1 MSTLQGA
8 VTEGSGAFIDQR
20 LKFLDLEAL
29 HHNPWYA
36 ERYLRWVS
44 ELEYAF
50 GVVKELAERQEQD
63 NAQFLLTRVEQGVM
77 SHLYALVGVSMVTF
91 KFPMTFPVLAD
102 ELARSRA
109 PIQGV
114 LNGWLGY
121 STHHGGRPDDMFK
134 LVEDQM
140 RRIILIING
149 EKLPLR
155 S

>member
-1 MSTLQGA
+1 MGTLQEAGS
-8 VTEGSGAFIDQR
+8 EGSGAYHDPR
-20 LKFLDLEAL
+20 LKFLDWEAL

-36 ERYLRWVS
+36 ERYLRWVGQ
-44 ELEYAF
+44 LEYAF
-50 GVVKELAERQEQD
+50 GVVKELAERQEQN
-63 NAQFLLTRVEQGVM
+63 NAQFHLTSAEQRVM
-77 SHLYALVGVSMVTF
+77 SHLYSLVGVSMVTF
-91 KFPMTFPVLAD
+91 KFPMTFPALAD

-109 PIQGV
+109 LIQGV

-121 STHHGGRPDDMFK
+121 STHHGERPDDQFK
-134 LVEDQM
+134 LAEDQI